1 MADEWVSD
9 LITDVDIGTGRIRE
23 VSTIESSASEVSNN
37 TGKTQDYGAA
47 GNAAALSAT

>member
-23 VSTIESSASEVSNN
+23 ASMIEGLAWEVSM
-37 TGKTQDYGAA
+37 
-47 GNAAALSAT
+47 NAR